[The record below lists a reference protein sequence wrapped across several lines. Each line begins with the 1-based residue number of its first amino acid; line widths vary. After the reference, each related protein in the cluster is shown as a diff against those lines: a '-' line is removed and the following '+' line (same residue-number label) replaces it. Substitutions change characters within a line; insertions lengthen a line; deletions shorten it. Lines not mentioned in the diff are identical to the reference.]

1 MMEKKIAV
9 FWDKDK
15 NISSM
20 QEASELAVYSF
31 DKEKWYAEES
41 LDITGLYEGGIVRVR
56 NKTFELVKKLGGCRI
71 IAGKNIT
78 GVIYNILNSEGFIIS
93 ELNVFAEDDLEYLYS
108 QIEDQF
114 KDMEKER
121 EEALLIPTAPS
132 ETEEKGDYFFDFSLL
147 KNTGT
152 KHSSKSTI
160 LPFLNNADFR
170 NLEIIC
176 DHVMPWF
183 EEEMKKRGLYYI
195 VKERDDKKISI
206 LIEKKH

>member
-1 MMEKKIAV
+1 MEKKIAV

-15 NISSM
+15 NICSM

-31 DKEKWYAEES
+31 DKGKWYTEES
-41 LDITGLYEGGIVRVR
+41 LDITGLYEGGIARVR
-56 NKTFELVKKLGGCRI
+56 NRTIELVKKLGGCRV

-78 GVIYNILNSEGFIIS
+78 GVIYNVFDSEGFIIS
-93 ELNVFAEDDLEYLYS
+93 ELNVFAENELEYLYS
-108 QIEDQF
+108 QIEEQF
-114 KDMEKER
+114 KDMERER

-132 ETEEKGDYFFDFSLL
+132 ETEEIGDYFFDFSLL

-152 KHSSKSTI
+152 KYSSKSTI
-160 LPFLNNADFR
+160 LPFLNKTDFR
-170 NLEIIC
+170 HLEIIC